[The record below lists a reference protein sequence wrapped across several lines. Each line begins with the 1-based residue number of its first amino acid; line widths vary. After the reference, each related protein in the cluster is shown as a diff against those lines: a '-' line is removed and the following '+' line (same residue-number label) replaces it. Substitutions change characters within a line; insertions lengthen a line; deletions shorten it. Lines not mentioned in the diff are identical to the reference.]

1 MERRFQGLIQ
11 KLKDYRIRIT
21 SRWSECMMRQNCA
34 AVKLLQTQRT
44 YVLGSLCRWA
54 LTLAALLNCF
64 ATVGFLIASPSEAA
78 TSSVAEARSGEQ
90 LMQQGLSSYQR
101 GDFEQAILSWTEAA
115 RLYEAEQ
122 KLSQKG
128 NALIHLAQAYQ
139 SLGQYRDALRNL
151 ESALALAEKLGDR
164 TLQALA
170 LGTIGDVYIATG
182 PGETARK
189 YLNEG
194 LRIAKEL
201 KNEGLS
207 AIILNN
213 LGNLF
218 TAQKKYPEAVAAYTE
233 SAALAKSRKNTSLVT
248 RAMINAA
255 SASIQNKQT
264 KEAKALLD
272 GASDQI
278 QTLEP
283 NHDKATGLMNVGLAY
298 LSLRSSLPDSKDD
311 LFLRAHRSFSEAGT
325 IADSIG
331 DRRAASYAWGHLGKL
346 YEEERRNEEA
356 LQLTRRAIFAAQQLN
371 APESLYQWEWQSGRL
386 LRKLGNVDDAIGAYR
401 RAVRTLQSIRPE
413 LSVSYGTPQTSFRET
428 IGPVYFEFVD
438 LLLQRAASL
447 QDHSQVGPYLIEARE
462 SVELFKAAELRD
474 YFRDDCVDTALSKV
488 TQLETVAKTAVVVY
502 PILLPDRIEL
512 LASLPNGLKRILVP
526 VEAEALTEEVRQFRR
541 RLEKRTTREFLPH
554 AQKLYDWLIRPL
566 EADLAAFP
574 IDTLVF
580 VPDGA
585 LRTIPMAALYD
596 GKQFLI
602 AKYAVAITPSLSLSD
617 PRPIKR
623 DGMKVLAVGVTEA
636 VQGFSAL
643 PNVSAELAA
652 LQSLLGSKTLVDR
665 EFLAANLEKKLKE
678 EQFSIV
684 HVASHGEFG
693 NDVENT
699 FLLTFDDKLSLDRLN
714 QMVGVFRFR
723 DDPLELLTLSACDTA
738 AGDDRAALGL
748 AGIAIKA
755 GARSALATLWNINDE
770 ATVDLVV
777 DFYRELKNP
786 VISRAVA
793 LQRAQLKLIENPR
806 YEHPG
811 YWSAFLMINNWL

>member
-1 MERRFQGLIQ
+1 MDRRFQGLIQ
-11 KLKDYRIRIT
+11 ELKDYSIRVT
-21 SRWSECMMRQNCA
+21 SRWSEFMMRQNCA
-34 AVKLLQTQRT
+34 TVKLLQTQRT
-44 YVLGSLCRWA
+44 YVLGSLCRWV
-54 LTLAALLNCF
+54 LTLAALLNCL
-64 ATVGFLIASPSEAA
+64 ATVEFLIASPSEAA
-78 TSSVAEARSGEQ
+78 TSSVSEAQSGEQ

-101 GDFEQAILSWTEAA
+101 GDFEQAAVSWREAA
-115 RLYEAEQ
+115 RRFETEQ
-122 KLSQKG
+122 NSSRRSE
-128 NALIHLAQAYQ
+128 ALIQLAQAYR
-139 SLGQYRDALRNL
+139 SLGQYRDALKNL
-151 ESALALAEKLGDR
+151 ESALALAEASGDR
-164 TLQALA
+164 VQTSLA
-170 LGTIGDVYIATG
+170 MGTMGDMYIATG
-182 PGETARK
+182 PAEAAQK
-189 YLNEG
+189 YLEEA
-194 LRIAKEL
+194 LRLAK
-201 KNEGLS
+201 
-207 AIILNN
+207 ALNN
-213 LGNLF
+213 DGVAAIVLNNFGNLSSS
-218 TAQKKYPEAVAAYTE
+218 QKKYPEALSFYKD
-233 SAALAKSRKNTSLVT
+233 SASFAKSGKNAPLAV
-248 RAMINAA
+248 RAMINAVT
-255 SASIQNKQT
+255 ASINSKQT
-264 KEAKALLD
+264 KQAKALLD
-272 GASDQI
+272 EAAEQIRPLAASQ
-278 QTLEP
+278 
-283 NHDKATGLMNVGLAY
+283 DKAMGLVNIGLAY
-298 LSLRSSLPDSKDD
+298 FNLRPSFPDDKDSLL
-311 LFLRAHRSFSEAGT
+311 LLAHRNLSEAGSV
-325 IADSIG
+325 ADGIG
-331 DRRAASYAWGHLGKL
+331 DRRTASYAWGHLSRL
-346 YEEERRNEEA
+346 YELEERYAES
-356 LQLTRRAIFAAQQLN
+356 LQLTRRATFAAQQVN

-413 LSVSYGTPQTSFRET
+413 LAVSYGAPQTSFRET
-428 IGPVYFEFVD
+428 IGPVYFELVD

-447 QDHSQVGPYLIEARE
+447 QDPSQVGPYLIEARD

-526 VEAEALTEEVRQFRR
+526 VGAEALTQEVRQFRL

-566 EADLAAFP
+566 EADLAAFS

-623 DGMKVLAVGVTEA
+623 DQMKVLAVGVTEA

-643 PNVSAELAA
+643 PNVSAELEA
-652 LQSLLGSKTLVDR
+652 LQSLLGSKTLVNR
-665 EFLAANLEKKLKE
+665 EFLAANFEKTLKE

-770 ATVDLVV
+770 AAVDLVV